1 MGLFSSPG
9 AAIRAVLIAQ
19 VLLAGAI
26 VLIDLRGSPGRAA
39 PGLFAPPVEG
49 PSVRPYRP
57 DLRPAEPGA
66 PAMRPMPSRLEFRA
80 GDDVIMVS
88 GQIAGGDA
96 DRFAAWL
103 DEQQPGARRVSLD
116 SSGGSVADALAIGRM
131 LRAGGFDTVI
141 QDGAVCLSACPYIM
155 AGGISREAETG
166 AVVGVHQHFFGKN
179 TLLPAFMAV
188 RDVQRA
194 QASVMDYLDEMGVD
208 LRLMSY
214 ALRTPPEEIHILDA
228 ARMAEFGLTTAGASA
243 TAG

>member
-1 MGLFSSPG
+1 MRVLNSPR
-9 AAIRAVLIAQ
+9 AAIRAVLLSQ

-26 VLIDLRGSPGRAA
+26 VWMDLRTNPGTAA
-39 PGLFAPPVEG
+39 PGLFSPPSDG
-49 PSVRPYRP
+49 PSVRPYRR

-66 PAMRPMPSRLEFRA
+66 PAMRPMPSELEFEIADGAIRL
-80 GDDVIMVS
+80 S

-96 DRFAAWL
+96 DRFATWL
-103 DEQQPGARRVSLD
+103 DETRPAERLVWLD
-116 SSGGSVADALAIGRM
+116 SSGGSVADALAIGRTI
-131 LRAGGFDTVI
+131 RAARMDTEVA
-141 QDGAVCLSACPYIM
+141 DGSVCLSACPYVL
-155 AGGISREAETG
+155 AGGVNRRASEG

-179 TLLPAFMAV
+179 TILPAFMAV

-228 ARMAEFGLTTAGASA
+228 DRLAEFALTNDSES
-243 TAG
+243 

>member
-1 MGLFSSPG
+1 MRLISSPQ
-9 AAIRAVLIAQ
+9 AAIRAVLISQ

-26 VLIDLRGSPGRAA
+26 IWMDLRGSPGSAA
-39 PGLFAPPVEG
+39 PGLFAPPAEG

-66 PAMRPMPSRLEFRA
+66 PAMRPMPDALEFEVEDGAIR
-80 GDDVIMVS
+80 IS

-96 DRFAAWL
+96 DRFTQWL
-103 DEQQPGARRVSLD
+103 DQHQPVETQVSLD
-116 SSGGSVADALAIGRM
+116 SSGGSVSDALAIGRTI
-131 LRAGGFDTVI
+131 RSAGFTTIVE
-141 QDGAVCLSACPYIM
+141 DGSVCLSACPYLM
-155 AGGISREAETG
+155 AGGTTRQAAPG
-166 AVVGVHQHFFGKN
+166 AVIGVHQHFFGKN

-208 LRLMSY
+208 LRMMSF

-228 ARMAEFGLTTAGASA
+228 EHLRDFNLVTEAGSA
-243 TAG
+243 

>member
-1 MGLFSSPG
+1 MRLISSPQ
-9 AAIRAVLIAQ
+9 AAIRAVLISQ

-26 VLIDLRGSPGRAA
+26 IWMDLRGSPGGAA

-57 DLRPAEPGA
+57 DLRPGEPGA
-66 PAMRPMPSRLEFRA
+66 PAMRPMPDKLEFKIE
-80 GDDVIMVS
+80 GDAIRIS

-96 DRFAAWL
+96 DRFTQWL
-103 DEQQPGARRVSLD
+103 DQHQPTETQVSLD
-116 SSGGSVADALAIGRM
+116 SSGGSVSDALAIGRTI
-131 LRAGGFDTVI
+131 RSAGFTTIVE
-141 QDGAVCLSACPYIM
+141 DGSVCLSACPYM
-155 AGGISREAETG
+155 LAGGTARQAAPG

-208 LRLMSY
+208 LRMMSF

-228 ARMAEFGLTTAGASA
+228 EHLRDFNLVTDPDTA
-243 TAG
+243 

>member
-1 MGLFSSPG
+1 MRFLSSPQ
-9 AAIRAVLIAQ
+9 AAIRAVLISQ
-19 VLLAGAI
+19 VVLAGAI
-26 VLIDLRGSPGRAA
+26 IWMDMRGSPGGAA
-39 PGLFAPPVEG
+39 PGLFAPPVDG

-66 PAMRPMPSRLEFRA
+66 PAMRPMPSSLEFKVD
-80 GDDVIMVS
+80 GDAIRIS

-96 DRFAAWL
+96 DRFTAWL
-103 DEQQPGARRVSLD
+103 DQNQPDQTQVLLD
-116 SSGGSVADALAIGRM
+116 SSGGSVSDALAIGRTI
-131 LRAGGFDTVI
+131 RGAGYTTRVDG
-141 QDGAVCLSACPYIM
+141 GAVCLSACPYM
-155 AGGISREAETG
+155 LAGGTTRQAGPG

-208 LRLMSY
+208 LRMMSF

-228 ARMAEFGLTTAGASA
+228 DHLREFNLTTGEDS
-243 TAG
+243 